1 MITILHLIRINLQI
15 ILHPAANF
23 GYCSST
29 AIHSWYANHT
39 QLLCFS
45 KLLLYQKASKPII
58 PGQGCILILFHF
70 HFPWIFR
77 SFLPSSQTRV
87 TSSKSFT
94 SWLFR
99 HHSTFNLKFKP
110 VFLLILKH
118 CCSAFWVRVTLV
130 QQMPSLLGCHLILR
144 NIKSIIMFHLLWD
157 IYLCFDQITKNIQIT
172 NTHICG
178 GKTWGREI
186 INAPWGH
193 WWFLSLYG
201 CCRDRDVWWWNV
213 GFPNHLALDWLWAKR
228 TLWIRCR
235 VGGWHFETLLFS
247 ILGQS
252 DPGPTDCLDV
262 IWS

>member
-94 SWLFR
+94 SWLFP

-130 QQMPSLLGCHLILR
+130 QQTAWMSFDLKEHKIHNNVSLVMEHLSEYLSVQLG
-144 NIKSIIMFHLLWD
+144 
-157 IYLCFDQITKNIQIT
+157 
-172 NTHICG
+172 
-178 GKTWGREI
+178 
-186 INAPWGH
+186 
-193 WWFLSLYG
+193 
-201 CCRDRDVWWWNV
+201 
-213 GFPNHLALDWLWAKR
+213 
-228 TLWIRCR
+228 
-235 VGGWHFETLLFS
+235 
-247 ILGQS
+247 
-252 DPGPTDCLDV
+252 
-262 IWS
+262 

>member
-94 SWLFR
+94 SWLFP

-144 NIKSIIMFHLLWD
+144 NMKYIWCSSSEEKALLMTFWR
-157 IYLCFDQITKNIQIT
+157 QIVHFYTAMPNFLLSD
-172 NTHICG
+172 CG
-178 GKTWGREI
+178 
-186 INAPWGH
+186 A
-193 WWFLSLYG
+193 
-201 CCRDRDVWWWNV
+201 
-213 GFPNHLALDWLWAKR
+213 
-228 TLWIRCR
+228 
-235 VGGWHFETLLFS
+235 
-247 ILGQS
+247 
-252 DPGPTDCLDV
+252 
-262 IWS
+262 